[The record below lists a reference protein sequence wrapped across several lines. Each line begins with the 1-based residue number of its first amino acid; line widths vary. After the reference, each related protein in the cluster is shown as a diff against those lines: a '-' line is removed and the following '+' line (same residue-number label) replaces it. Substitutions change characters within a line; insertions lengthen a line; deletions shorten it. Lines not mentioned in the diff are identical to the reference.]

1 MIPPADVNTGCLK
14 LNGDPAANPGPS
26 VGNKDAAA
34 AAAAAFDADMPLFV
48 GKIDELPDPA
58 DDGLGESA
66 EFPSAIEEW
75 FCGMGVDVEDED
87 VAVDNAPLLLPA
99 TELPPKLGDGDMLF
113 PDLALGDIG
122 R

>member
-1 MIPPADVNTGCLK
+1 MIPPAEVNTGCLK
-14 LNGDPAANPGPS
+14 LNGDPAENPGPN

-34 AAAAAFDADMPLFV
+34 AAAAAFDADKPLLV

-66 EFPSAIEEW
+66 EFPSAIEEG
-75 FCGMGVDVEDED
+75 FCDMGVEDED
-87 VAVDNAPLLLPA
+87 VAVDSTPLLLPA
-99 TELPPKLGDGDMLF
+99 MPPMLGDGDTLF
-113 PDLALGDIG
+113 PDLAPGDRG